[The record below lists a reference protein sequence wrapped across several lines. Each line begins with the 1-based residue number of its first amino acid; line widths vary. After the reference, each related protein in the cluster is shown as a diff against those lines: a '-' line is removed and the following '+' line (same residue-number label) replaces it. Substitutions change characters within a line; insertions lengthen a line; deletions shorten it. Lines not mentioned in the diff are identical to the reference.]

1 MSLTEDGP
9 PISTPP
15 FSDLVAYTRL
25 PRTGGLA
32 LSPDGARLVTAVS
45 LLDERGGRST
55 TSLWEV
61 DPTGQRPAR
70 RLTRGAKGE
79 SSPVFTPSGDLLFT
93 SSRPD
98 PAAAEGDGDDDAPA
112 ALWCLPAGGGEA
124 RKVAVRPGGVAG
136 VVVARESGTVLLG
149 SPTLPSA
156 TDAADDARLRKLRKD
171 TRTSG
176 VLHDALPVRIWDHD
190 LGPDRNRLLVAD
202 GVPTAPVLAGTGG
215 RSGSGK
221 DRLDLRDLT
230 GHVGAALPDDP
241 AWTITADGSTV
252 VTEWNVPEARG
263 DSRVSLVA
271 IDVATGERRTLLD
284 DSSYRDGTSYDHT
297 APVAAPTG
305 GRVAVLRWRRA
316 TPSKSMDVDI
326 VVVDADGSESFVL
339 ADSQWWDRWPT
350 SLAWTSDSSALLVT
364 ADDGGRCPV
373 FRLDVSNDEVER
385 LTPDEGAYSD
395 VIASPDGQ
403 WIYAMR
409 SAVDAPPTPVRI
421 PAAGGEPEVLP
432 APAHALGAWGG
443 DLPGGGPEL
452 PGTLTEVTATAA
464 DGTPLRAWLALPHG
478 AGPDSPAPLLLWIH
492 GGPLSS
498 WNAWSWRWN
507 PWLPVARGYAVLL
520 PDPALSTG
528 YGLDFIRRGLGRWG
542 AEPYTDLMT
551 ITDAAVA
558 RDDVDAER
566 TAAMGGSFGGYM
578 ANWVAGHT
586 DRFRAIVTHASLWA
600 LDQFSG
606 TTDFPAEWAREMTA
620 EMVRDNSPHDH
631 ADAISTPMLV
641 IHGDDDDRVPIGEA
655 LRLWYDLLSRSK
667 AADGGAVSTSH
678 RFLYFPDEG
687 HWVLG
692 AGNARLWYATVFA
705 FLDQHVLGGPWI
717 APKELG

>member
-1 MSLTEDGP
+1 MSRTPDG
-9 PISTPP
+9 TP
-15 FSDLVAYTRL
+15 FSDLVAYTRM
-25 PRTGGLA
+25 PRTGGLS
-32 LSPDGARLVTAVS
+32 LSPDGTRLVTAVS
-45 LLDERGGRST
+45 QLDERGGGST
-55 TSLWEV
+55 TALWEV
-61 DPTGQRPAR
+61 DATGRRPAR

-93 SSRPD
+93 SARPD
-98 PAAAEGDGDDDAPA
+98 PAGAEDDGGDDAPA
-112 ALWCLPAGGGEA
+112 ALWCLPAAGGEA

-136 VVVARESGTVLLG
+136 VVVAREAGTVLLG

-156 TDAADDARLRKLRKD
+156 TDATDDARLRTLRKD
-171 TRTSG
+171 TRTTG
-176 VLHDALPVRIWDHD
+176 VLHDALPVRNWDHD
-190 LGPDRNRLLVAD
+190 LGPDRHRLLVAASGD
-202 GVPTAPVLAGTGG
+202 AVDVGAVLSGTGG
-215 RSGSGK
+215 RSGSGD
-221 DRLDLRDLT
+221 DRLELRDLT

-241 AWTITADGSTV
+241 AWAITADGSTV
-252 VTEWNVPEARG
+252 VTEWHVPEARG
-263 DSRVSLVA
+263 DSRTSLVA
-271 IDVATGERRTLLD
+271 VDVASGERRTLLD
-284 DSSYRDGTSYDHT
+284 DVSYDHT

-316 TPSKSMDVDI
+316 TPSQSMDVDV

-339 ADSQWWDRWPT
+339 AASAEWDRWPT
-350 SLAWTSDSSALLVT
+350 SLAWAPDGGSLLVT
-364 ADDGGRCPV
+364 ADDGGRCPI
-373 FRLDVSNDEVER
+373 FRVTVRPLSAEVER
-385 LTPDEGAYSD
+385 LTPDDGAYSD
-395 VIASPDGQ
+395 VVASPDGQ
-403 WIYAMR
+403 WVYALR

-432 APAHALGAWGG
+432 APAHALGAW
-443 DLPGGGPEL
+443 DATGPQL
-452 PGTLTEVTATAA
+452 PGTLTEVTATAE

-498 WNAWSWRWN
+498 WNAWSWRWS
-507 PWLPVARGYAVLL
+507 PWLAAARGYAVLL

-528 YGLDFIRRGLGRWG
+528 YGLDFVERGLGRWG

-558 RDDVDAER
+558 RDDVDADR

-620 EMVRDNSPHDH
+620 EMVRHNSPHDH
-631 ADAISTPMLV
+631 ADAISTPVLV

-655 LRLWYDLLSRSK
+655 LRLWYDLLSRSE
-667 AADGGAVSTSH
+667 AADGSSPH
-678 RFLYFPDEG
+678 RFLLYPDEG

-705 FLDQHVLGGPWI
+705 FLDQHVLGRPWT
-717 APKELG
+717 APEELG

>member
-1 MSLTEDGP
+1 MSGTTSE
-9 PISTPP
+9 TP
-15 FSDLVAYTRL
+15 FSDLIAYTRL

-32 LSPDGARLVTAVS
+32 LSPDGTRLVTAVS
-45 LLDERGGRST
+45 QLDERGGRST
-55 TSLWEV
+55 TALWEV
-61 DPTGQRPAR
+61 DPTGRRAAR

-79 SSPVFTPSGDLLFT
+79 SAPVFTPAGDLLFT
-93 SSRPD
+93 SARPD
-98 PAAAEGDGDDDAPA
+98 PAAAEGDDDAPA
-112 ALWCLPAGGGEA
+112 ALWCLPAVGGEA

-136 VVVARESGTVLLG
+136 VVVAREAGTVLLG

-156 TDAADDARLRKLRKD
+156 TDATADARLRKLRKD
-171 TRTSG
+171 SRTSG

-190 LGPDRNRLLVAD
+190 LGPDRHRLLVAASGG
-202 GVPTAPVLAGTGG
+202 GVDVGAVLSGTGG
-215 RSGSGK
+215 RSGSGE

-241 AWTITADGSTV
+241 AWAITADGSTV
-252 VTEWNVPEARG
+252 VTEWNVAEARG

-284 DSSYRDGTSYDHT
+284 DRSYDHT

-305 GRVAVLRWRRA
+305 SRVAVLRWRRA
-316 TPSKSMDVDI
+316 TPSQSPDVDV
-326 VVVDADGSESFVL
+326 VVVDADGSERFVL
-339 ADSQWWDRWPT
+339 AASDEWDRWPT
-350 SLAWTSDSSALLVT
+350 SLAWAPDGGSLLVT

-373 FRLDVSNDEVER
+373 FRVTVRPLSAEVER
-385 LTPDEGAYSD
+385 LTPDDGAYSD
-395 VIASPDGQ
+395 VVASPDGR
-403 WIYAMR
+403 WLYALR

-432 APAHALGAWGG
+432 APAHALGAWGAS
-443 DLPGGGPEL
+443 GPEL
-452 PGTLTEVTATAA
+452 PGTLTEVTAAAA
-464 DGTPLRAWLALPHG
+464 DGTPLRAWLVLPHD

-492 GGPLSS
+492 GGPLNS

-507 PWLPVARGYAVLL
+507 PWLAAARGYAVLL

-528 YGLDFIRRGLGRWG
+528 YGLDFVRRGLGRWG
-542 AEPYTDLMT
+542 SEPYTDLMAV
-551 ITDAAVA
+551 TDAAVA

-586 DRFRAIVTHASLWA
+586 DRFRAVVTHASLWA

-620 EMVRDNSPHDH
+620 EMVRDNSPHSH
-631 ADAISTPMLV
+631 ADAISTPVLV
-641 IHGDDDDRVPIGEA
+641 IHGDDDDRVPVGEA
-655 LRLWYDLLSRSK
+655 LRLWYDLLSRSE
-667 AADGGAVSTSH
+667 AADGSSPH
-678 RFLYFPDEG
+678 RFLLYPDEG

-705 FLDQHVLGGPWI
+705 FLDQHVLGRPWT
-717 APKELG
+717 APEELG

>member
-1 MSLTEDGP
+1 MSRTPDG
-9 PISTPP
+9 TP

-32 LSPDGARLVTAVS
+32 LSPDGTRLVTAVS
-45 LLDERGGRST
+45 QLDERGGRST
-55 TSLWEV
+55 TALWEV
-61 DPTGQRPAR
+61 DPAGQRPAR

-79 SSPVFTPSGDLLFT
+79 SAPVFTPAGDLLFT
-93 SSRPD
+93 SARPD
-98 PAAAEGDGDDDAPA
+98 PAAAKDDGDDDAPA

-124 RKVAVRPGGVAG
+124 RKVAVRPGGLSG
-136 VVVARESGTVLLG
+136 VTVAREAGTVLLG

-156 TDAADDARLRKLRKD
+156 TDAADDARLRALRKD
-171 TRTSG
+171 SRTSG

-190 LGPDRNRLLVAD
+190 LGPDRHRLLVAGSD
-202 GVPTAPVLAGTGG
+202 AAEALSGTGG
-215 RSGSGK
+215 RSGSGL
-221 DRLDLRDLT
+221 DRLELRDLT

-241 AWTITADGSTV
+241 AWTITADGTTA
-252 VTEWNVPEARG
+252 VTEWNVSEARG
-263 DSRVSLVA
+263 DRRSALVA
-271 IDVATGERRTLLD
+271 VDTATGERRTLLD
-284 DSSYRDGTSYDHT
+284 DPDHEHL
-297 APVAAPTG
+297 APVAAPSG
-305 GRVAVLRWRRA
+305 ARVAALRHTRA
-316 TPSKSMDVDI
+316 TPAQAPDVDV
-326 VVVDADGSESFVL
+326 VVVDAATGESLVL
-339 ADSQWWDRWPT
+339 ATGWDRWPA
-350 SLAWTSDSSALLVT
+350 SLTWTPDGSSLLVT

-373 FRLDVSNDEVER
+373 FRLEVDGPSADEVQR
-385 LTPDEGAYSD
+385 LTPDDGAYSD
-395 VIASPDGQ
+395 VVASPDGQ
-403 WIYAMR
+403 WVYALR

-432 APAHALGAWGG
+432 APAHALGAW
-443 DLPGGGPEL
+443 DAAGPEL
-452 PGTLTEVTATAA
+452 PGTLTEVTATAE
-464 DGTPLRAWLALPHG
+464 DGTALRAWLALPHG
-478 AGPDSPAPLLLWIH
+478 AGPDQPAPLLLWIH

-507 PWLPVARGYAVLL
+507 PWLAVARGYAVLL

-528 YGLDFIRRGLGRWG
+528 YGLEFIKRGLGRWG

-558 RDDVDAER
+558 RDDVDADR

-631 ADAISTPMLV
+631 ADAITTPVLV
-641 IHGDDDDRVPIGEA
+641 IHGDDDDRVPVGEA
-655 LRLWYDLLSRSK
+655 LRLWYDLLSRSQ
-667 AADGGAVSTSH
+667 AAEGGTEAVPSSPH

-692 AGNARLWYATVFA
+692 AGNARLWYATVLA
-705 FLDQHVLGGPWI
+705 FLDQHVLGQPWT
-717 APKELG
+717 PPEELG